1 MTITCNAGFKASGTA
16 TLNCVNGKYDA
27 AVPQC
32 IGKHRSISL
41 YKPSPTSNS
50 SVTLQS
56 SIHFFHA
63 STRNRLEYLEMIG
76 CEMWA
81 SSRLVIFKKPK
92 FSGML
97 KSIGSITMGHVRDDF
112 I

>member
-41 YKPSPTSNS
+41 YKTFPTSNIN
-50 SVTLQS
+50 VTLQP
-56 SIHFFHA
+56 SIRLVLHFIYIFFHA
-63 STRNRLEYLEMIG
+63 STGNRLEYLEMIG

-81 SSRLVIFKKPK
+81 SLRLVIF
-92 FSGML
+92 
-97 KSIGSITMGHVRDDF
+97 
-112 I
+112 

>member
-32 IGKHRSISL
+32 VGKHRSISL

-50 SVTLQS
+50 NVSLQ
-56 SIHFFHA
+56 
-63 STRNRLEYLEMIG
+63 LCM
-76 CEMWA
+76 
-81 SSRLVIFKKPK
+81 RLVLHLIYIF
-92 FSGML
+92 SML
-97 KSIGSITMGHVRDDF
+97 VLEID
-112 I
+112 